1 MAYDVPYTRNITSE
15 ACDLGNGEYKCTDLN
30 ATLNTHL
37 GGNYSKSDYNFPAL
51 FLVSDDYKT
60 CSNLTVVH

>member
-51 FLVSDDYKT
+51 FW
-60 CSNLTVVH
+60 